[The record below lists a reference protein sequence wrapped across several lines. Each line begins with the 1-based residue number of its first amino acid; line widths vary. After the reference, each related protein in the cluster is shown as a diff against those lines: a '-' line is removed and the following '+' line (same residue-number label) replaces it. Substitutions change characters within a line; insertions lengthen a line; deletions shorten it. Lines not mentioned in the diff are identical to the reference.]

1 MRGQAVLNK
10 PIFIFLFLLLVTSL
24 NGCGRDLSA
33 NTYTSDSTL
42 NITLQG
48 KLIAKRDIKIKEDE
62 KLGDNTVG
70 GIAGAV
76 GGGALAHHNSDNAA
90 VVVGGAI
97 VGGLTGAVLQSAL
110 GTSKGVE
117 YIVQVDRSNL
127 QDNYYEGSRLLRNAM
142 AAVRATGMITIVQ
155 AKEGKNNPVI
165 NEGQNVLII
174 LSEKRTRLIPAP
186 AH

>member
-1 MRGQAVLNK
+1 MLNK
-10 PIFIFLFLLLVTSL
+10 PIFIFLFLLLVTSVL

-48 KLIAKRDIKIKEDE
+48 KLLAKRDIKIKEDE
-62 KLGDNTVG
+62 KLGDNTIG
-70 GIAGAV
+70 GVAGAV
-76 GGGALAHHNSDNAA
+76 GGGAVAHNNSSNSA

-97 VGGLTGAVLQSAL
+97 VGGLTGALLQSAL
-110 GTSKGVE
+110 GTSRGVE

-127 QDNYYEGSRLLRNAM
+127 QDNYYEGSRLLRNAL
-142 AAVRATGMITIVQ
+142 AAIRATGMITIIQ

-186 AH
+186 TN